1 MKKLRNETN
10 ERKTNEETN
19 EKTNLKTNEETNE
32 KINLKTNKEMW
43 KMEVDKVDKIN
54 VGKKDKTKK
63 KEYVANWARNIII
76 PLL

>member
-1 MKKLRNETN
+1 MKKLRNEIN

-54 VGKKDKTKK
+54 VK
-63 KEYVANWARNIII
+63 
-76 PLL
+76 

>member
-43 KMEVDKVDKIN
+43 KMEVDKVDKKHVEKKIN
-54 VGKKDKTKK
+54 IK
-63 KEYVANWARNIII
+63 NNNM
-76 PLL
+76 

>member
-10 ERKTNEETN
+10 ERKMNEETN

-43 KMEVDKVDKIN
+43 KMEVDKVDKKN
-54 VGKKDKTKK
+54 VEKQ
-63 KEYVANWARNIII
+63 R
-76 PLL
+76 